1 LIIGSATAIDIKNNE
16 RPAQICFHL
25 QRPHTITEMYDY
37 TNMDITVAESVNVCI
52 FVDLGYFMDPL
63 FIM

>member
-52 FVDLGYFMDPL
+52 
-63 FIM
+63 